1 MASVFRVEKTSNY
14 TVMSNY
20 HLRDKRLSWKAKGLL
35 SFMLSTSDEWDFSYA
50 GLVACAK
57 DEKLSVKTGLKELK
71 QFGYLEIKKIY
82 PNKSSSGRFE
92 YEYIIHE
99 FSKKQEVENQPLE
112 KQGVENQPLENRPL
126 KEILN
131 KEVPNK
137 EVLNNKTTTTSERV
151 SNKDPLR
158 LQIVEGRDSWGC
170 KIEVNLLISDTQIMD
185 LHRKLTND
193 ELHHYLERMQHM
205 LLDDYRFPCSHYEYI
220 MRMVDQD
227 RGIKND

>member
-1 MASVFRVEKTSNY
+1 MASVFRINKTSNY

-20 HLRDKRLSWKAKGLL
+20 HLREKNMSLKAKGLL
-35 SFMLSTSDEWDFSYA
+35 SLMLSLPDDWDFSRK
-50 GLVACAK
+50 GLISLGSDK
-57 DEKLSVKTGLKELK
+57 EDSVVTALKELK
-71 QFGYLEIKKIY
+71 KYGYLVIKKL
-82 PNKSSSGRFE
+82 NSNETASKRFE
-92 YEYIIHE
+92 YEYHIFE
-99 FSKKQEVENQPLE
+99 FPQTPMAEKQSLEIPALDFPVLENQPSN
-112 KQGVENQPLENRPL
+112 K
-126 KEILN
+126 ILN
-131 KEVPNK
+131 NQILNNEI
-137 EVLNNKTTTTSERV
+137 LNNKTTTTSERV

-205 LLDDYRFPCSHYEYI
+205 LLDDYRLPCSHYEYI
-220 MRMVDQD
+220 MRMVEQD